1 MHARGKSETRMRLS
15 FPKTSAVFG
24 KVFLGLFVRAFVGE
38 SALLRRGR
46 MDVLVEAVRKKC
58 SDGGC
63 DEALCICV

>member
-1 MHARGKSETRMRLS
+1 M
-15 FPKTSAVFG
+15 SAVFG

-46 MDVLVEAVRKKC
+46 MDVLVEAVREKC